1 MSEEKDLYKTVFLKL
16 QTRGHDESF
25 VEEINIFPGMTVR
38 ELLVKLGISDDYH
51 IMGKKYYM
59 NPNDNLFEI
68 VTDGQVLLVFP
79 TPCV

>member
-16 QTRGHDESF
+16 QTRGHDESI

-38 ELLVKLGISDDYH
+38 ELLAQLDLRDFH
-51 IMGKKYYM
+51 IMGKKYFL
-59 NPNDNLFEI
+59 NPDENLFEI